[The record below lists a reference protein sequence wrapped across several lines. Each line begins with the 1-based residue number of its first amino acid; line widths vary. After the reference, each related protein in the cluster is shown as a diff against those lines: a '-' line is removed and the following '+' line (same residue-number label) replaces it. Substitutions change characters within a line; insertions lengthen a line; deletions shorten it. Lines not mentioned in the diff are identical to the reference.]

1 MNTAG
6 FRQRFPLFD
15 AAAEP
20 NLEALLTAAVERD
33 YPAERAVL
41 MEDAWGNA
49 VYFIVE
55 GLVRVRLLRKE
66 SASTLAVLGRGE
78 FFGEMAVLDESP
90 RSTDVVAIAPVK
102 LLTIPAKNFVDFLMG
117 DAKAHYRML
126 QLMVRRLRKANQRSQ
141 WRQAP
146 VGTRIVRTVLDAVDS
161 YGEKDGSGT
170 LTLPELSLAD
180 IADLAA
186 VTVEE
191 VKKVMAVIQDKG
203 WLQRDAATR
212 QWRVGDRARLAK
224 LVEGS

>member
-15 AAAEP
+15 VAAEP
-20 NLEALLTAAVERD
+20 NLEALLVAAVERD
-33 YPAERAVL
+33 YPAERTVL

-78 FFGEMAVLDESP
+78 IFGEMAVLDESP

-102 LLTIPAKNFVDFLMG
+102 LLTIPAKNFIDFLMG
-117 DAKAHYRML
+117 DAQAHHRML

-146 VGTRIVRTVLDAVDS
+146 VGNRIVRTVLDAVDS
-161 YGEKDGSGT
+161 YGEPEGGKV
-170 LTLPELSLAD
+170 LVLPELSLTD

-186 VTVEE
+186 ATVED
-191 VKKVMAVIQDKG
+191 VKKVMTVIQEKG
-203 WLQRDAATR
+203 WLQRDGAAR
-212 QWRVGDRARLAK
+212 QWRVSDRARLAK

>member
-6 FRQRFPLFD
+6 FRQRFPLLD

-20 NLEALLTAAVERD
+20 NLEALLKVAVERD

-55 GLVRVRLLRKE
+55 GLVRVRLLRKD

-78 FFGEMAVLDESP
+78 FFGEMAVLDEAP

-102 LLTIPAKNFVDFLMG
+102 LLTIPAKGFVDFLMG

-146 VGTRIVRTVLDAVDS
+146 VGTRIVRVVLDAVDS
-161 YGEKDGSGT
+161 YGEEDNGV
-170 LTLPELSLAD
+170 LTLPELPVAD
-180 IADLAA
+180 IGDLAA
-186 VTVEE
+186 ATVEE
-191 VKKVMAVIQDKG
+191 VKKVMGALHDKG
-203 WLQRDAATR
+203 WLQREAATR